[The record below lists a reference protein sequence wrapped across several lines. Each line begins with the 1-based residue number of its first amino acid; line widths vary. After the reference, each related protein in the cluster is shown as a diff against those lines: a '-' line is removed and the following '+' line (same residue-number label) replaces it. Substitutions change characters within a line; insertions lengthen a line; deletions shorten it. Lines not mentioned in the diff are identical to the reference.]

1 MKPLSR
7 FAAAAAAVLAISASA
22 FAQNA
27 PVAAGAAALKVTAT
41 VEAIDQATRMVTL
54 KAANGETTTFKASPE
69 IKNLAQVKKGD
80 VVTIEYARAVALE
93 LNKGGAG
100 IASRTESPA
109 MGTAKP
115 GERPAMT
122 ATDKVV
128 IKANV
133 TAVDTSAGTVTLRGP
148 ERTVTVAVKD
158 PAMMAQVKVGDQ
170 VEVTMTEALLISVAP
185 PAKQ

>member
-1 MKPLSR
+1 MTPLIR
-7 FAAAAAAVLAISASA
+7 IAAAAVLAVSAGA
-22 FAQNA
+22 FAQTT
-27 PVAAGAAALKVTAT
+27 PVAAGAAAVKVTAT

-80 VVTIEYARAVALE
+80 VVTIEFARAVALE
-93 LNKGGAG
+93 LNKGAAG
-100 IASRTESPA
+100 IASRTDSPA
-109 MGTAKP
+109 IGTAKP

-133 TAVDTSAGTVTLRGP
+133 TAVDTAAKTVTVRGP
-148 ERTVTVAVKD
+148 ERTVTLAVND
-158 PAMMAQVKVGDQ
+158 PAMLARVQVGDQ
-170 VEVTMTEALLISVAP
+170 VEVTFTEALLVSVAP
-185 PAKQ
+185 PAKK

>member
-1 MKPLSR
+1 MTPLIR
-7 FAAAAAAVLAISASA
+7 IAAAAVLAVGVGAY
-22 FAQNA
+22 AQTA
-27 PVAAGAAALKVTAT
+27 PVAAGAAAAKITAT

-54 KAANGETTTFKASPE
+54 KAANGETTTFKAGPE

-109 MGTAKP
+109 IGTAKP

-133 TAVDTSAGTVTLRGP
+133 TAVDTAAKTVTVRGP
-148 ERTVTVAVKD
+148 ERTVTLAVND
-158 PAMMAQVKVGDQ
+158 PAMLAKVQVGDQ

-185 PAKQ
+185 PAPK